1 MGTLPEPAGV
11 EGSVEFGL
19 LIEWRY
25 WRMNE
30 ILYSCGVETLAKGV
44 CNTRVKTHDREVR
57 VHVAPVEVEQVLLGL
72 TIWERVLRI
81 GELKDLVLRLEL

>member
-1 MGTLPEPAGV
+1 MERSSTMGTLPEPAGV

-30 ILYSCGVETLAKGV
+30 ILYSYGV
-44 CNTRVKTHDREVR
+44 RR
-57 VHVAPVEVEQVLLGL
+57 
-72 TIWERVLRI
+72 
-81 GELKDLVLRLEL
+81 